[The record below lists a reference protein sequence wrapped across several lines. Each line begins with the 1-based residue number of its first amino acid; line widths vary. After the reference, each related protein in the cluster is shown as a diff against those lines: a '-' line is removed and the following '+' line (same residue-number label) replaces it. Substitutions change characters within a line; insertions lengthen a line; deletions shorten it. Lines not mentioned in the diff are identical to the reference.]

1 MYVGDKKL
9 FLIQGEIPQSFFWN
23 EYGLRIIIP
32 KGTQPPAETCEIAV
46 TALIGGQFQLP
57 EDAELISIV
66 FAISVSKPLQQA
78 VKLEIQ
84 HCAHL
89 VTKDHAS
96 YLSFVTACHD
106 QPVLPYQFQLEE
118 GGHFSPDSQY
128 GSISLSQF
136 SFKGIVKFKKRI
148 ANLFRRSRRSDHISF
163 DEDVIPNDSYII
175 ESQTIESP
183 ETRNSVTDS
192 TGLSSLSLSIEDN
205 TKLLMT
211 STRSNQEPCLE
222 STPSPSF
229 TVSNEQSHTQGI
241 LCFH

>member
-32 KGTQPPAETCEIAV
+32 KGTQPPAETCEVAV

-66 FAISVSKPLQQA
+66 FAISVSKPLQQP

-96 YLSFVTACHD
+96 YLSFVTASHD
-106 QPVLPYQFQLEE
+106 QPVLPYQFQLEQ

-136 SFKGIVKFKKRI
+136 SFKGIVKFRERI
-148 ANLFRRSRRSDHISF
+148 ANLFRRSRRNDRILF
-163 DEDVIPNDSYII
+163 EGVVTPNDSHII
-175 ESQTIESP
+175 ESQTIESSQ
-183 ETRNSVTDS
+183 TINSDTDS
-192 TGLSSLSLSIEDN
+192 TGFSSVSPSLEDN
-205 TKLLMT
+205 TNIVMT
-211 STRSNQEPCLE
+211 SIRSNQEPCPQ
-222 STPSPSF
+222 STSSPSF
-229 TVSNEQSHTQGI
+229 TASNEQPQTQGI
-241 LCFH
+241 HYF